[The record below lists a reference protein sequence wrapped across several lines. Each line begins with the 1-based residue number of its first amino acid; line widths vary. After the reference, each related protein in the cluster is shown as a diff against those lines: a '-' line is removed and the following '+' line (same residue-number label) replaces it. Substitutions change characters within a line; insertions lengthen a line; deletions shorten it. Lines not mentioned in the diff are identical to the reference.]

1 MVRPRRAGT
10 LDARASRTDV
20 LGAGLYTVDAQDGAM
35 GIGDDGK
42 AAPREVHR
50 AGQDPTAQLGHLLS
64 GAIGVLHLEKRQP
77 VRRHL
82 LREIRLHHRHG
93 AANTLAVDLPFGVF
107 GLSWSQGV
115 ALYSPSKDL
124 LIEALGRGDVAC
136 AQLGPGESVRLPDEA
151 QTLMRSG
158 LPHAKGGPRRITE
171 EPDAAGVHDVIR
183 PHQHGPAGRTDFLSC
198 LIDVV

>member
-1 MVRPRRAGT
+1 MGPWAVR
-10 LDARASRTDV
+10 DARSPQRDRASRTDV
-20 LGAGLYTVDAQDGAM
+20 LGAGLYAVDAQGGAV

-64 GAIGVLHLEKRQP
+64 GTIDVLHLEEQQP

-93 AANTLAVDLPFGVF
+93 AANTLAVNLPFGVLR
-107 GLSWSQGV
+107 LSWPQGV
-115 ALYSPSKDL
+115 ALCSPSKDL
-124 LIEALGRGDVAC
+124 LIEALGRGDVTC

-151 QTLMRSG
+151 QTLMRPG
-158 LPHAKGGPRRITE
+158 LPYAKGGPRRITE
-171 EPDAAGVHDVIR
+171 EPDAAGVHDVSR
-183 PHQHGPAGRTDFLSC
+183 PHQHG
-198 LIDVV
+198 